1 MRRTANEEG
10 PRRGS
15 ARLCAGSWQPGRK
28 VCGFKDTSGACRC
41 PRGEHTQHKCARTR
55 AHIHDAC
62 TPTGTCVHAHALVR
76 ACMQVCTLTYPCT
89 HTQTP
94 LDGWGPLFIAVCGSH
109 SCQVLRRRMCYPE
122 LRPKALQLIPPGVER
137 LLGPSG
143 PNSVGA
149 QSMSD
154 PSTAH
159 SGAFR
164 PTPKG
169 APSLKA
175 PGSGPAQPP
184 KWR

>member
-1 MRRTANEEG
+1 
-10 PRRGS
+10 
-15 ARLCAGSWQPGRK
+15 
-28 VCGFKDTSGACRC
+28 
-41 PRGEHTQHKCARTR
+41 
-55 AHIHDAC
+55 
-62 TPTGTCVHAHALVR
+62 
-76 ACMQVCTLTYPCT
+76 
-89 HTQTP
+89 
-94 LDGWGPLFIAVCGSH
+94 
-109 SCQVLRRRMCYPE
+109 MCYPE